1 MFKSAEGHYEDFAC
15 VWVPLCCCLPL
26 VGDLHI
32 SNTWKVKRHG
42 NGLYTRK
49 SVNMDHRALLPLAA
63 RPGQPP
69 RCGGPEIMPLCW
81 LVWTYRARPVSS
93 RINII
98 KESWPRRPQ
107 TTGLRVWGSEVR
119 EAQSLMSCV
128 TLNNHSPLWAL
139 HFLVCKSELS
149 ILHGV

>member
-1 MFKSAEGHYEDFAC
+1 MDCIH
-15 VWVPLCCCLPL
+15 V
-26 VGDLHI
+26 
-32 SNTWKVKRHG
+32 
-42 NGLYTRK
+42 K

-69 RCGGPEIMPLCW
+69 QCGGPEIMPPVW
-81 LVWTYRARPVSS
+81 LVWTFRARPVSS

-98 KESWPRRPQ
+98 KESWPQCPQ
-107 TTGLRVWGSEVR
+107 ATGLRVWGSEVR
-119 EAQSLMSCV
+119 AAQSLMSCV

-139 HFLVCKSELS
+139 HFLVCKSEVS